1 MWALRSPCNHV
12 SGVNHC
18 DTSESRRLQHVELV
32 LAYQTYGLAKKQE
45 QTNDLESLLLE
56 YKQYPILI
64 AHDYDQDGSNDT
76 IKSRIKDHLGLG
88 RDKEVPF
95 KRASCVTRVQF
106 TSSGDNLRPELK
118 VVAVMPR
125 QYPLLLG
132 HPKQGGCGKPTQ
144 GKAANQL
151 NALRVASGHV
161 LQVLDANMDFVML
174 EGLKVPAV
182 LSLFYSADDRSESNY
197 HIVGFQEHVYTGEL
211 SSVGQ
216 VMANTEYAF
225 GTIFQHTLANDLGVR
240 LHYGHPDFVDT
251 FWVLNNGGMSKA
263 SPDINLSEDAVS
275 VQSVPNSCC
284 QDL

>member
-1 MWALRSPCNHV
+1 MITTKMDQTIRSKA
-12 SGVNHC
+12 G
-18 DTSESRRLQHVELV
+18 SR
-32 LAYQTYGLAKKQE
+32 
-45 QTNDLESLLLE
+45 
-56 YKQYPILI
+56 
-64 AHDYDQDGSNDT
+64 T
-76 IKSRIKDHLGLG
+76 IWVWVAIRRSHLS
-88 RDKEVPF
+88 VP
-95 KRASCVTRVQF
+95 RASHA
-106 TSSGDNLRPELK
+106 SSSPVAAINLRPELK